1 MFYVPLIISIIY
13 FLLSYIMC
21 RSSPKSMYNKDLP
34 NKYLIKSNLLKK
46 YFLNPRDE
54 LTKHFVYSHFI
65 SIFILVFNF
74 VIYFLYFYNGSTSN
88 ILTNA
93 NYLPL
98 LGILIVSVDFIVF
111 AIDAIIYTKIDKDK
125 KW

>member
-1 MFYVPLIISIIY
+1 
-13 FLLSYIMC
+13 
-21 RSSPKSMYNKDLP
+21 MYNKDLP